1 MFNTRILLPE
11 MQNLKYTFKKKQ
23 LTFNIPK
30 IMGIVNV
37 TPDSFSD
44 GGKYFSVDN
53 AVSHALKLIDE
64 GADIIDIGG
73 ESTRPGSD
81 PVSVEEELRRTIP
94 VIKNIIKERKDA
106 LISIDTTKSEVAKQA
121 LDNGAEII
129 NDISGL
135 TFDEKMI
142 EIAEE
147 YDSGVVIMHIKGSPK
162 TMQDDPHYK
171 DVVKEVYDFLLAQ
184 SNKAKENDVLKII
197 IDPGIGFGKRIED
210 NFCLIKNLD
219 YFQSLGY
226 PVMIGLS
233 KKSIIG
239 KTLNLD
245 PDQREIGTVILE
257 TISVLKSARIIRT
270 HNVKYCSQ
278 IVKLAAHIL

>member
-1 MFNTRILLPE
+1 MNSIQYNFNDKILSFNT
-11 MQNLKYTFKKKQ
+11 
-23 LTFNIPK
+23 PK

-44 GGKYFSVDN
+44 GGKYFSFDD
-53 AVSHALKLIDE
+53 AVNHALKLIDE

-81 PVSVEEELRRTIP
+81 PVSLEEELRRTIP
-94 VIKNIIKERKDA
+94 VVKNIHKQRKDVI
-106 LISIDTTKSEVAKQA
+106 ISIDTTKSEVAQQA
-121 LDNGAEII
+121 LDSGAQII

-142 EIAEE
+142 DIAKE
-147 YDSGVVIMHIKGSPK
+147 YNSGIVIMHIKGNPK
-162 TMQDDPHYK
+162 TMQENPEYS
-171 DVVKEVYDFLLAQ
+171 DVLKEVYDFLLVQ
-184 SNKAKENDVLKII
+184 SIKAKQNDIDKII
-197 IDPGIGFGKRIED
+197 VDPGIGFGKRIED
-210 NFCLIKNLD
+210 NLNLIKNLD

-233 KKSIIG
+233 KKSFIG

-245 PDQREIGTVILE
+245 NDQREIGTIILE
-257 TISVLKSARIIRT
+257 TISVIKSARIIRT
-270 HNVKYCSQ
+270 HNVKYCNQ
-278 IVKLAAHIL
+278 LVKLASHIL

>member
-1 MFNTRILLPE
+1 MNNIEYNFNDKII
-11 MQNLKYTFKKKQ
+11 NFK
-23 LTFNIPK
+23 IPI

-44 GGKYFSVDN
+44 GGKYFTIDD
-53 AVSHALKLIDE
+53 AVNHALKLIDE
-64 GADIIDIGG
+64 GAEIIDIGG

-81 PVSVEEELRRTIP
+81 PVSLEEELRRTIP
-94 VIKNIIKERKDA
+94 LIKNIHQKRKDII
-106 LISIDTTKSEVAKQA
+106 ISIDTTKSEVAKQA
-121 LDNGAEII
+121 LDSGAQII

-135 TFDEKMI
+135 TFDIKMI
-142 EIAEE
+142 EIAKE
-147 YDSGVVIMHIKGSPK
+147 YNAGVVLMHIKGNPK
-162 TMQDDPHYK
+162 TMQENPEYI
-171 DVVKEVYDFLLAQ
+171 DVVKEIYDFLLVQ
-184 SNKAKENDVLKII
+184 SISAKQNDVDKII

-210 NFCLIKNLD
+210 NFSLIKNLD

-233 KKSIIG
+233 KKSFIG

-245 PDQREIGTVILE
+245 NDQREIGSIILE

-270 HNVKYCSQ
+270 HNVKYCNQ
-278 IVKLAAHIL
+278 LVKLAAHIL

>member
-1 MFNTRILLPE
+1 MIEVNNIQYNFEDKILNFNSPR
-11 MQNLKYTFKKKQ
+11 
-23 LTFNIPK
+23 

-44 GGKYFSVDN
+44 GGKYSSIDD
-53 AVSHALKLIDE
+53 AVNHALKLIDE

-81 PVSVEEELRRTIP
+81 PVSPEEELRRTIP
-94 VIKNIIKERKDA
+94 VIKNILQQRKDII
-106 LISIDTTKSEVAKQA
+106 ISIDTTKSEVAKQA
-121 LDNGAEII
+121 LDLGAEII

-142 EIAEE
+142 DIAKE
-147 YDSGVVIMHIKGSPK
+147 YNSGVVLMHIKGNPK
-162 TMQDDPHYK
+162 TMQENPEYN
-171 DVVKEVYDFLLAQ
+171 DVVKEVYDFLLVQ
-184 SNKAKENDVLKII
+184 SIKAKQNDVDKIFV
-197 IDPGIGFGKRIED
+197 DPGIGFGKRIED
-210 NFCLIKNLD
+210 NFTLIKNLD

-233 KKSIIG
+233 KKSFIG

-245 PDQREIGTVILE
+245 NDQREIGTIILE
-257 TISVLKSARIIRT
+257 TISVIKSARIIRT
-270 HNVKYCSQ
+270 HNVKYCNQ
-278 IVKLAAHIL
+278 LVKLAAHIL

>member
-1 MFNTRILLPE
+1 MH
-11 MQNLKYTFKKKQ
+11 NLQYTFKNKI
-23 LTFNIPK
+23 LNFDTPK

-44 GGKYFSVDN
+44 GGKYFSVDD
-53 AVSHALKLIDE
+53 AVKHALKLIND

-81 PVSVEEELRRTIP
+81 SVSLEEELRRTIP
-94 VIKNIIKERKDA
+94 VIKNIVQQAKD
-106 LISIDTTKSEVAKQA
+106 IIVSIDTTKSEVAKQA
-121 LDNGAEII
+121 LDIGASII

-142 EIAEE
+142 DVAKE
-147 YDSGVVIMHIKGSPK
+147 YDAGIVLMHIKGNPK
-162 TMQDDPHYK
+162 TMQDNPEYI
-171 DVVKEVYDFLLAQ
+171 DVVKEVYDYLLVQ
-184 SNKAKENDVLKII
+184 SIKSKQNDVDKII
-197 IDPGIGFGKRIED
+197 VDPGIGFGKRVED
-210 NFCLIKNLD
+210 NFTLIKNLD

-233 KKSIIG
+233 KKSFIG

-245 PDQREIGTVILE
+245 SDEREIGTIILE
-257 TISVLKSARIIRT
+257 TVSILKSARIIRT
-270 HNVKYCSQ
+270 HNVKYCNQ
-278 IVKLAAHIL
+278 IVKLASHIL

>member
-1 MFNTRILLPE
+1 MIEVNNIQYNFEDKILNFNSPR
-11 MQNLKYTFKKKQ
+11 
-23 LTFNIPK
+23 

-44 GGKYFSVDN
+44 GGKYSSIDD
-53 AVSHALKLIDE
+53 AVNHALKLIDE

-81 PVSVEEELRRTIP
+81 PVSPEEELRRTIP
-94 VIKNIIKERKDA
+94 VIKNILQQRKDII
-106 LISIDTTKSEVAKQA
+106 ISIDTTKSEVAKQA
-121 LDNGAEII
+121 LDLGAEII

-142 EIAEE
+142 DIAKE
-147 YDSGVVIMHIKGSPK
+147 YNSGVVLMHIKGNPK
-162 TMQDDPHYK
+162 TMQENPEYN
-171 DVVKEVYDFLLAQ
+171 DVVKEVYDFLLVQ
-184 SNKAKENDVLKII
+184 SIKAKQNDVDKIFV
-197 IDPGIGFGKRIED
+197 DPGIGFGKRIED
-210 NFCLIKNLD
+210 NFTLIKNLD

-233 KKSIIG
+233 KKSFIG

-245 PDQREIGTVILE
+245 SDQREIGTIILE

-270 HNVKYCSQ
+270 HNVKYCNQ
-278 IVKLAAHIL
+278 LVKLAANIL